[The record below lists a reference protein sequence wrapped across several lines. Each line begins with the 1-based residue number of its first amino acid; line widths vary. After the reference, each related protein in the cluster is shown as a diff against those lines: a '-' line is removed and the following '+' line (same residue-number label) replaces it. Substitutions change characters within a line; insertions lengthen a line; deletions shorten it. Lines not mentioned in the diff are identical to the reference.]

1 MLGGLF
7 TLLSFIN
14 ISFTLGWIMLSIF
27 GQAKGWMMPIP
38 WPRPFCVWCREPWA
52 FNDLH
57 GMKIEF
63 IMERVNLDR
72 LEQNCSSFNILHL
85 ALQKALETVLYPLP
99 CQGF

>member
-1 MLGGLF
+1 
-7 TLLSFIN
+7 
-14 ISFTLGWIMLSIF
+14 MLSIF

-52 FNDLH
+52 FSDLH

-63 IMERVNLDR
+63 IMERVALDR
-72 LEQNCSSFNILHL
+72 QEQNCSSFNILHL